1 MIKKFKSSNFYEI
14 KNMSIKIKINKRLK
28 DFIFQEILNS
38 KKLIIISP
46 WISEETAKMLLD
58 LASRNIEV
66 SLITTNDTSEFH
78 KKGLK
83 NLIGVER
90 KIKREGNT
98 VLARLGILLFIFG
111 ALLALINFFGIILS
125 ILGIF
130 LFLKFRRIFEEI
142 CFPKIKNLI
151 ITKEKLHA
159 KLILTEK
166 LIGIGSPNFTYSGLI
181 SNIESFAWI
190 EDRET
195 YEKLIDEI
203 NKLIEKL
210 KENSVEYREILK
222 NF

>member
-1 MIKKFKSSNFYEI
+1 MF
-14 KNMSIKIKINKRLK
+14 IKIKINKRLK

-90 KIKREGNT
+90 KIKREGNKA
-98 VLARLGILLFIFG
+98 LAGLGILLFIFG

-130 LFLKFRRIFEEI
+130 LFLKFRRIFEEVY
-142 CFPKIKNLI
+142 FPKIKNLI

>member
-1 MIKKFKSSNFYEI
+1 
-14 KNMSIKIKINKRLK
+14 MSIKIKINKRLK

-98 VLARLGILLFIFG
+98 VLARLGILLFILG

-130 LFLKFRRIFEEI
+130 LFLKFRRIFEEV

-210 KENSVEYREILK
+210 KESSVEYREILK

>member
-1 MIKKFKSSNFYEI
+1 
-14 KNMSIKIKINKRLK
+14 MSIKIKIDKKLK
-28 DFIFQEILNS
+28 DFIFQEISNS

-58 LASRNIEV
+58 LTSKNVEV
-66 SLITTNDTSEFH
+66 SLITTNDISEFH

-83 NLIGVER
+83 NLIGIER
-90 KIKREGNT
+90 KIKKEGNT
-98 VLARLGILLFIFG
+98 ILAKLGIFLFIFG
-111 ALLALINFFGIILS
+111 VLLTLINLFGIILT

-130 LFLKFRRIFEEI
+130 LFLKFRRIFEEVY
-142 CFPKIKNLI
+142 FPKVKNLI

-166 LIGIGSPNFTYSGLI
+166 LIGIGSPNFTHSGLT

-190 EDRET
+190 EDKET
-195 YEKLIDEI
+195 YEKLINEI

-210 KENSVEYREILK
+210 KENSVEYREVIK